1 MQTERGRGKRVVAQ
15 RYPRELEQFVKLRE
29 MSVMLRPIRATD
41 TRAYLRFIAR
51 SDPSDVRLRFQTLA
65 CKDLARYARS
75 IDYDRDMAFVA
86 TAARPGAEHQ
96 ILGEVRI
103 FTYPDNATAEF
114 ALLIR
119 SDMQRRGLGR
129 ALLEKAIEYCRS
141 RDHRVLIGQISP
153 ENEPMIALAR
163 RCGMEVE
170 LAPGSSLA
178 VAHLDLQPDHAAHER

>member
-1 MQTERGRGKRVVAQ
+1 MQTRRQRDERVVAR
-15 RYPRELEQFVKLRE
+15 RYPRELEQRVKLHGT
-29 MSVMLRPIRATD
+29 SIMLRPIRATD
-41 TRAYLRFIAR
+41 TRAYLRFIAG
-51 SDPSDVRLRFQTLA
+51 SDPSDVRRRFETLT

-86 TAARPGAEHQ
+86 TAAGTG
-96 ILGEVRI
+96 GEREIVGDVRI
-103 FTYPDNATAEF
+103 FTYPDDATAEF

-129 ALLEKAIEYCRS
+129 ALLEKAIEYCRT
-141 RDHRVLIGQISP
+141 RGHRVLIGQISP

-170 LAPGSSLA
+170 QAPGSSLA
-178 VAHLDLQPDHAAHER
+178 VAHLDLQPDRAEHQR